1 VLVIQE
7 AGGVDVYIFEFVN
20 MSGKCRLGVQLRIA
34 VAFVS
39 VLDFYRANYGKW
51 KW

>member
-20 MSGKCRLGVQLRIA
+20 MSGKCKRNHGLGAQLRVA

-39 VLDFYRANYGKW
+39 VLDFYQAN
-51 KW
+51 